1 MTSAEE
7 RYIIRLHTV
16 RIMHETMVDMNN
28 ENCYFNWIYEMPDCP
43 CEEDFEWFA
52 EDEERYMELYNFF
65 MKLLR
70 RYAKDGLYKPS
81 ESVRNFVSNLGIE
94 IEILN

>member
-7 RYIIRLHTV
+7 KYIIRLHTV
-16 RIMHETMVDMNN
+16 RMMHETMVDMNN
-28 ENCYFNWIYEMPDCP
+28 ENCYSNWIYEMPDCP

-52 EDEERYMELYNFF
+52 EDEERYMELYLYFI
-65 MKLLR
+65 KLLK
-70 RYAKDGLYKPS
+70 RYAKDGLYQPS
-81 ESVRNFVSNLGIE
+81 ESVQSFVSNFGIE